1 MTTSTWNRRSF
12 LGTACAA
19 VLGSVR
25 VANQPLAGDEL
36 PPVTNPRNGWRRR
49 ARTRTGPN
57 A

>member
-19 VLGSVR
+19 VIGSVR
-25 VANQPLAGDEL
+25 VASQPLAGDEL
-36 PPVTNPRNGWRRR
+36 PPVTHPAQPMATTCTNPS
-49 ARTRTGPN
+49 GPN